1 MKSVKVVKAYKNYDE
16 QWILEDSN
24 PLTSTAGFII
34 ENYVDDWTDVAIA
47 YADYPFPDSVSE
59 LSFDKTFMSNKQL
72 VYSYKYDMKV
82 GRKSNKLK
90 VFFGEDLL
98 KYFPTKLPENIYFK
112 IFKI

>member
-1 MKSVKVVKAYKNYDE
+1 MKSVKVIKAYKNYDE

-24 PLTSTAGFII
+24 PLTSSAGFII
-34 ENYVDDWTDVAIA
+34 ENYVDDWADVAIA
-47 YADYPFPDSVSE
+47 YADYPFPDSESK
-59 LSFDKTFMSNKQL
+59 LFFDKTFMSNKQL

-82 GRKSNKLK
+82 GRKSKKLK